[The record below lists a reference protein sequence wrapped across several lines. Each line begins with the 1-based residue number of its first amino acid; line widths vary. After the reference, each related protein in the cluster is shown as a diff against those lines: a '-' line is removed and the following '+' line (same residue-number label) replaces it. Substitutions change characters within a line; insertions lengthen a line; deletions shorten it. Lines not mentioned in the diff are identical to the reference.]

1 MIPLGR
7 IETKEFNLE
16 KVSTFNILMMSM
28 HFILDKNL
36 KERNRSDSIGRVVAL
51 AILFKLRHCM
61 IFFGQN
67 IF

>member
-7 IETKEFNLE
+7 IEKKEFNLE

-28 HFILDKNL
+28 HFILNKNL
-36 KERNRSDSIGRVVAL
+36 KERNHSDSIGRVVAL
-51 AILFKLRHCM
+51 VILFKLRHCM